1 MSAPSVWRSPYILR
15 RYSGQTYVK
24 GYSTSTFEDRVIQI
38 DIQELNEK
46 QLQNLPE
53 GKRSSKRLKTF
64 GDFELRTANT
74 AEGTPADKLFYDG
87 AWWECE
93 ESIYRPHTLL
103 AHCRSQFVMVTESG
117 KEPQPTITTE
127 EEK

>member
-1 MSAPSVWRSPYILR
+1 MTFSIIVVCLNAGEQLR
-15 RYSGQTYVK
+15 ETVESIRRQSEEDYEIIVK
-24 GYSTSTFEDRVIQI
+24 DG
-38 DIQELNEK
+38 
-46 QLQNLPE
+46 
-53 GKRSSKRLKTF
+53 
-64 GDFELRTANT
+64 ANT

-103 AHCRSQFVMVTESG
+103 AHCRAQFVMVTESG
-117 KEPQPTITTE
+117 KEPPPTITTE